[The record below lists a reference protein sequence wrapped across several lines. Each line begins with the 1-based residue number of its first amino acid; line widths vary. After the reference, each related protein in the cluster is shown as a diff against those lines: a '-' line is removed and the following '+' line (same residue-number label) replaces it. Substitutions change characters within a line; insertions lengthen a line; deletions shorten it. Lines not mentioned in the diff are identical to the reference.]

1 MFFNCGHSS
10 VVERLVANEK
20 VEGSTP
26 FARSIYMF
34 GKITNVFQN
43 YVSSRDIRQF
53 KKNFFYYIFFRLIR
67 KKLNSKI
74 KIKIYNFYI
83 LASNKKN
90 EMSHSLLRKCD
101 FEDIQEIRLINSIA
115 KNSLIYLFDCGS
127 NFGFYS
133 LYIASK
139 NKKNKIVA
147 FEASPFTYMD
157 MKKNISLNNFSSIKI
172 NNLAVSNTENLK
184 LTFYESENDWES
196 SITHSNFSSKSKI
209 LVKTTTLDVLT
220 KKQIFDNYTVIIKL
234 DVEGHEMNVIDG
246 SLSLIKKCSPII
258 ILEFSKFINKDKNYN
273 YSYLKSFLINYDYDI
288 YNAKYEITTLENILD
303 EIKNLPNNM
312 YGIGN
317 NFLIKRGSNMEK
329 IIKNVRAS

>member
-1 MFFNCGHSS
+1 M
-10 VVERLVANEK
+10 VERLVANEK

-101 FEDIQEIRLINSIA
+101 YEDIQEIRLINSIA

-288 YNAKYEITTLENILD
+288 YNTKYEITTLENILD

-312 YGIGN
+312 YGIGH

>member
-1 MFFNCGHSS
+1 M
-10 VVERLVANEK
+10 
-20 VEGSTP
+20 
-26 FARSIYMF
+26 
-34 GKITNVFQN
+34 
-43 YVSSRDIRQF
+43 
-53 KKNFFYYIFFRLIR
+53 
-67 KKLNSKI
+67 NSKI